1 MKEVFYAVYSVIGT
15 WSLLIC
21 VDATLKKVFRSPIFA
36 IRNETLC
43 GQITIFVVP
52 VSLYYVCNG
61 P

>member
-1 MKEVFYAVYSVIGT
+1 MLCIALGI

-21 VDATLKKVFRSPIFA
+21 VDATLKNCSDPVYFQLEMK
-36 IRNETLC
+36 LC